1 MRSFVC
7 IRGMLSCCL
16 KPLVAEHA
24 QDDGSDDHSSMS
36 SSANSSRKEAPSN
49 AGTFQKEPRPKV
61 WKDSLRLGVVEDR
74 QHPAHVGHVAAM
86 EQQLRKPKAYDDE
99 TAAFDLQRQQCQHST
114 GEGQNGHAG
123 LP

>member
-1 MRSFVC
+1 MRSFAF
-7 IRGMLSCCL
+7 IQGMLSCCL
-16 KPLVAEHA
+16 KPLVAEPA
-24 QDDGSDDHSSMS
+24 QDNDDRSAVS
-36 SSANSSRKEAPSN
+36 SSASGTRKEARPSN
-49 AGTFQKEPRPKV
+49 AGSFQKEPRPKV
-61 WKDSLRLGVVEDR
+61 WKNSLGVVEDR